1 MRYEI
6 KKLVFSSPGSIE
18 IDEEQYKRIK
28 MAIVSLFELLFYEE
42 KLDLVIENFQEYESE
57 LLLIA
62 SRDMVFKDADYF
74 SMSRERNTV
83 SRRIVNLL
91 STCKMYLDQSIQHVN
106 NMFGKNSEISSFLG
120 REITS
125 QYDNNFSYRV
135 MEALRNY
142 TQHRGFPIQNMT
154 FSGEWLEDE
163 NEENHRLLH
172 TVIPI
177 IDVSELAEDGK
188 FKKSVLN
195 ELLLI
200 STKGE
205 FDIRPFIRN
214 YIEGIGNIH
223 EKVRDVIR
231 PDVEIWENI
240 ISNVIVMYRNE
251 FGSDTSLAGLSILA
265 IDENNHLIEKK
276 AIFNEFI
283 KKRKALESKNRFY
296 VNLHT
301 RYASNEIRKKDSNG

>member
-6 KKLVFSSPGSIE
+6 KQLVFCSPGSIE

-28 MAIVSLFELLFYEE
+28 SAILSLFELLFYEE

-91 STCKMYLDQSIQHVN
+91 STCKMYMDQSIQHIN
-106 NMFGKNSEISSFLG
+106 NIFGENSKESELL
-120 REITS
+120 RLEITS

-142 TQHRGFPIQNMT
+142 TQHRGFPIQSMT
-154 FSGEWLEDE
+154 FSSEWLEAE
-163 NEENHRLLH
+163 IEENHRLLH
-172 TVIPI
+172 TVIPKI
-177 IDVSELAEDGK
+177 NVSELAEDGK
-188 FKKSVLN
+188 FKRTVLD
-195 ELLLI
+195 EIRSI
-200 STKGE
+200 SINDE

-223 EKVRDVIR
+223 EKVRDEIR
-231 PDVEIWENI
+231 PNVEIWENI
-240 ISNVIVMYRNE
+240 ISNVIVMYQNE
-251 FGSDTSLAGLSILA
+251 FGSVTSLAGLSIIA

-283 KKRKALESKNRFY
+283 EKRKALESKNRFY
-296 VNLHT
+296 TNLHA
-301 RYASNEIRKKDSNG
+301 RYASNEIRNKDSTG